1 MQDLSFGHSQK
12 SPPPSKIDPGF
23 KYKSQE
29 TSFHQKLPSSLFW
42 HRIDVS
48 TPSKVTVHDIEDS
61 LESPRFLLAAQP
73 RFSPNPTFIFLE
85 L

>member
-1 MQDLSFGHSQK
+1 MQAPFFGHSQK

-61 LESPRFLLAAQP
+61 LESSMQTLVEIHSVSDEMQ
-73 RFSPNPTFIFLE
+73 
-85 L
+85 

>member
-1 MQDLSFGHSQK
+1 MQAPFFGHSQI

-61 LESPRFLLAAQP
+61 LESSMQTLVEIHSVSDEMQ
-73 RFSPNPTFIFLE
+73 
-85 L
+85 